1 MRLAYLIDTDWA
13 VWWMRGR
20 SEVVARLIARERDGL
35 AISIVTL
42 AEIYEGIE
50 TAKDPNTAQPVLD
63 NFLKLVTVIPF
74 SQKVAAGFGTESAR
88 LRRLGQPLPD
98 FDLVIAATAI
108 QHGLTLL
115 DGGSPLRTDPEP
127 CDPIAVRD
135 WSLEGESG
143 RVCRR

>member
-1 MRLAYLIDTDWA
+1 MRLAYLVDTDWA

-20 SEVVARLIARERDGL
+20 SEVVAHLTARERDGL

-50 TAKDPNTAQPVLD
+50 STKNPDSARPVLD
-63 NFLKLVTVIPF
+63 DFLKLVTIVPF
-74 SQKVAAGFGTESAR
+74 SQKVAACFGTESAR

-115 DGGSPLRTDPEP
+115 TEDRHFERIP
-127 CDPIAVRD
+127 
-135 WSLEGESG
+135 SLVIQSLYGTG
-143 RVCRR
+143 R